1 MKKYIILI
9 ILFVLCFIT
18 IAYLKQQFFNNKI
31 VNTSSINETYNG
43 IPANLRSKYKAEIE
57 YTIKS
62 EVPKSKQAIKNIE
75 LEIKKEKNPYSRQ
88 TIIDY
93 GITCILFDFYMQLV
107 NITNKYI
114 EIKKDIPPTDWYI
127 ELKESISP
135 YLIKNNI
142 DTRHIDSLL
151 NYAIKKQKELNKKY
165 SNY

>member
-1 MKKYIILI
+1 MKKYIVLI

-31 VNTSSINETYNG
+31 VNISSVNEIHNE

-62 EVPKSKQAIKNIE
+62 EVPKSKQDIKNIE
-75 LEIKKEKNPYSRQ
+75 LEIKKEKNPYNRQ

-93 GITCILFDFYMQLV
+93 GITSILFDFYMQLV

-114 EIKKDIPPTDWYI
+114 EIKEDIPPTDWYM
-127 ELKESISP
+127 ELKESITP
-135 YLIKNNI
+135 HLIKNNI
-142 DTRHIDSLL
+142 DTRRIDSLL
-151 NYAIKKQKELNKKY
+151 DYADKKQTELNKKY
-165 SNY
+165 PNY